1 MVECADSRHATL
13 CDADSRGFIVVAFCS
28 AILHHWM
35 CKIPTEVATLT
46 QLECCPIT
54 RESIYIPLTLQEYLA
69 VTEQSEGSY
78 IEVDVKVVSA
88 EKFKEK
94 LPSKGEAS
102 FLDHAQYAEYIEG
115 LTQGLSSLQKANL
128 ASEESW

>member
-1 MVECADSRHATL
+1 
-13 CDADSRGFIVVAFCS
+13 
-28 AILHHWM
+28 
-35 CKIPTEVATLT
+35 
-46 QLECCPIT
+46 LECCPIT